1 MDLDVTGLN
10 LVRAVQRIAAAHITT
25 EYRAGL
31 STGLLTRVHYA
42 TAGLRHVP
50 VESQDETATP
60 DDGGRMLRYSLD
72 GLADGTYAAE
82 SVSGSGGAETT
93 YFEVEN
99 GLVTRVYDS
108 ERRALQELRRRA
120 R

>member
-1 MDLDVTGLN
+1 MNLDVAGLN
-10 LVRAVQRIAAAHITT
+10 LVRAVQRIAAPHVTT

-31 STGLLTRVHYA
+31 STGLLTRVHYGP
-42 TAGLRHVP
+42 AGLRHVP
-50 VESQDETATP
+50 VESQDETATA
-60 DDGGRMLRYSLD
+60 DDGGRMLRYTLD
-72 GLADGTYAAE
+72 DLADGTYAAE
-82 SVSGSGGAETT
+82 SVGNSGGADTT
-93 YFEVEN
+93 YFEVEG